1 MSARISLRP
10 PRWAG
15 RPSSGWILAGGGK
28 WLNLRETHAGAKA
41 CAQACVFR
49 KLAQVSGTFWARQ
62 AFFASF
68 QLFSG
73 FFFGTTTAAL
83 KQPEK
88 SPGHLLHRQSAARAV
103 LMQPMQRRTDDA
115 KSALHRLHGPSCAAK
130 SCRHSVLLR
139 AGGRKSWLQASTRRL
154 PPRNRPGIRCRAALP
169 GRNLPCT
176 RCMPVRTKASPPC
189 NRCTAD
195 LRRKIQVARNEMSDR
210 PQKKIACSGVM
221 AKSPLQLFVAFVA
234 RKIPHEKIG
243 RAFAARKIP
252 QKKSAVHSLQRRLR
266 GKKST
271 VHSLH
276 GGLRWKKSTMQ
287 SMQGRFCGKNRPCIG
302 GMVQE
307 TPIDRPATRGSG
319 LNGVGM
325 ARGKAS
331 SPAESAKLR
340 FGAERGRWN
349 GKS

>member
-88 SPGHLLHRQSAARAV
+88 SPGHLLHRQSAARAA

-221 AKSPLQLFVAFVA
+221 AKSPLQIFVAFV
-234 RKIPHEKIG
+234 
-243 RAFAARKIP
+243 ARKIP
-252 QKKSAVHSLQRRLR
+252 QKKSAVHSL
-266 GKKST
+266 
-271 VHSLH
+271 H
-276 GGLRWKKSTMQ
+276 
-287 SMQGRFCGKNRPCIG
+287 GRFRRKNRPCIRCNADSAGKNRPCI
-302 GMVQE
+302 
-307 TPIDRPATRGSG
+307 RC
-319 LNGVGM
+319 M
-325 ARGKAS
+325 ADCAGKNPRCNRCKADFAEKIGRAS
-331 SPAESAKLR
+331 AEWSKKR
-340 FGAERGRWN
+340 R
-349 GKS
+349 

>member
-1 MSARISLRP
+1 MAQLARNACRSKSLRP
-10 PRWAG
+10 GMRFPQ
-15 RPSSGWILAGGGK
+15 
-28 WLNLRETHAGAKA
+28 AGAGFGHFLGSA
-41 CAQACVFR
+41 GVFR
-49 KLAQVSGTFWARQ
+49 KFPTF
-62 AFFASF
+62 F
-68 QLFSG
+68 G
-73 FFFGTTTAAL
+73 IFFGTTTAAL

-252 QKKSAVHSLQRRLR
+252 HEKIGRAFVATPTPLEKIGAAFVAWRTALEKIHDAIDARPILRKKSAVHRRNGPRNADRSARHSRLR
-266 GKKST
+266 VEWRRDGP
-271 VHSLH
+271 
-276 GGLRWKKSTMQ
+276 R
-287 SMQGRFCGKNRPCIG
+287 QGFFASRIGQVEVWRGARP
-302 GMVQE
+302 V
-307 TPIDRPATRGSG
+307 
-319 LNGVGM
+319 
-325 ARGKAS
+325 
-331 SPAESAKLR
+331 
-340 FGAERGRWN
+340 ER
-349 GKS
+349 